1 MSKYTLCI
9 HVIYMNASGQVQARI
24 FLKPAQTVEVRPSY
38 GQKTAKKRLKNV
50 IFGAFL
56 PDSPVC
62 CSAPPRL
69 IWLEFYGVGGGC
81 WGYVW

>member
-50 IFGAFL
+50 IFGATL
-56 PDSPVC
+56 PNVPAC
-62 CSAPPRL
+62 CSAPPWPIRQKFL
-69 IWLEFYGVGGGC
+69 WVGGGC
-81 WGYVW
+81 